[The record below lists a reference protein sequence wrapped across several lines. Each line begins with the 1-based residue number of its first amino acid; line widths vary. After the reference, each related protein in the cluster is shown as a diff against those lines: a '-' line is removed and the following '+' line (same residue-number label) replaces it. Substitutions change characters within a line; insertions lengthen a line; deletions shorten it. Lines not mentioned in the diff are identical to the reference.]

1 MVYQPL
7 EQERQETEDDHPM
20 LRKISAPEITKTLQ
34 KCKNRSAPGEDQIS
48 YLILKNL
55 ENSYLNSCLRT
66 GYFPMAWK
74 QAKVIML
81 PKPGKDLTKPTSY
94 SPIILLP
101 AIGKVFERIIARRLS
116 TFLEKAFR

>member
-1 MVYQPL
+1 
-7 EQERQETEDDHPM
+7 M
-20 LRKISAPEITKTLQ
+20 LRKISATEITKTLQ
-34 KCKNRSAPGEDQIS
+34 KWKNRSVPGEDQIS

-55 ENSYLNSCLRT
+55 DRKQLSNIALIYNSCLKT

-94 SPIILLP
+94 RPISLLP
-101 AIGKVFERIIARRLS
+101 AIGKVFERIIASRLS
-116 TFLEKAFR
+116 TFLEKANYFD